1 MLFNS
6 YIFVFMFLPITFF
19 VYFLL
24 NYKSYTNLSKIFL
37 ISASLFFYSY
47 WNIKYL
53 PILLFS
59 MFVNYFI
66 GLRLS
71 KYNFSTALNKKLFL
85 IFGIALNILLLGY
98 FKYVD
103 FFINNLNFV
112 FNSQISLLHLAL
124 PLALSFVTFQQI
136 AYITDCYRGGVQQH
150 NFLNYGIFITFF
162 PQLIAGPIVHHKE
175 VIPQFASIKN
185 KFLNYKNISIGLFIF
200 SIGLFKKVA
209 IADTFAVWAT
219 LGFDT
224 AKSLSF
230 FEAWATSLS
239 YTFQL
244 YFDFSGYCDMA
255 IGSALLFNIKL
266 PINFNSPY
274 KSLNIQE
281 FWRRWHITLGKFLT
295 DYLYIP
301 LGGSRISKF
310 RTYINLMIVFLLSG
324 FWHGAGWTFIFWGFL
339 HGLAI
344 VIHRVWM
351 NLNFKMNK
359 FIAWFITFNFVNFAW
374 IFFRAKSWDD
384 AIKVLKGMLDIQNI
398 VFSDKF
404 ATLFN
409 YLNPFYFIEDISYNK
424 SKIIFDIH
432 VLEMICVTLILTLLF
447 KNSILLSFSNRNK
460 IYYPIYC
467 AFIFFVSVI
476 LISTS
481 KYSEFIYFNF

>member
-1 MLFNS
+1 M
-6 YIFVFMFLPITFF
+6 
-19 VYFLL
+19 
-24 NYKSYTNLSKIFL
+24 
-37 ISASLFFYSY
+37 
-47 WNIKYL
+47 
-53 PILLFS
+53 
-59 MFVNYFI
+59 
-66 GLRLS
+66 
-71 KYNFSTALNKKLFL
+71 
-85 IFGIALNILLLGY
+85 
-98 FKYVD
+98 
-103 FFINNLNFV
+103 
-112 FNSQISLLHLAL
+112 
-124 PLALSFVTFQQI
+124 
-136 AYITDCYRGGVQQH
+136 QQH

-344 VIHRVWM
+344 VMHRIWM

-359 FIAWFITFNFVNFAW
+359 IIAWFITFNFVNFAW

-404 ATLFN
+404 ATKFN
-409 YLNPFYFIEDISYNK
+409 NLSSYYFIENIK
-424 SKIIFDIH
+424 SSEEFIFDIK
-432 VLEMICVTLILTLLF
+432 VLKMICIAFIIALLF